1 MVKNKVTAI
10 LNLNESPTD
19 LMPLTDNRPISNL
32 PFACRYRVLDFYL
45 SSLSHAGVRS
55 VALFMAETGRS
66 VYDHIR
72 SGKAWNFDNY
82 TGGIFTYSQMNHK
95 RALYEAASRKGPFY
109 DDHHLFIER
118 SNAEYVFVSGAKI
131 VANVHLDE
139 MIDQMESS
147 NADIMRAYAEVPRE
161 LIEYHPDESIVHF
174 DDEGCVDR
182 LSKEGV
188 TPISQA
194 TVNYDLNMAIIKTD
208 KLLEMI
214 ELAEEDN
221 FFKELDD
228 VIVEYMSDY
237 QTVGYRYEGYVGNI
251 DSIKAYY
258 DVSMQMLNGEYFTQL
273 FQDDQPIITK
283 AHNGSPTYYG
293 DHADVINAQIGTGCQ
308 IYGEVEQSHI
318 FRNVEVAPNAKVQ
331 HSIIFQSAKIGK
343 GATIKYAILDKSVEV
358 EPGAVIIGT
367 PEEPVVIPK
376 GSYIA
381 ASDDTFQHPAYKF
394 KKLNYSAKK

>member
-10 LNLNESPTD
+10 LNLNESTTN
-19 LMPLTDNRPISNL
+19 LMPLTDNRPIANL
-32 PFACRYRVLDFYL
+32 PFACRYRILDFYL

-55 VALFMAETGRS
+55 AALFMAETGRS

-82 TGGIFTYSQMNHK
+82 TGGIFTFSQMNHK

-131 VANVHLDE
+131 VANVHLDAVIE
-139 MIDQMESS
+139 QIDGCD
-147 NADIMRAYAEVPRE
+147 ADIMRIYAEVPRE
-161 LIEYHPDESIVHF
+161 LIEYHPEEYIIQLNE
-174 DDEGCVDR
+174 EGYVDH
-182 LSKEGV
+182 LTKEGV

-194 TVNYDLNMAIIKTD
+194 TVNYDMNMVLVKTD

-214 ELAEEDN
+214 DRAEEN
-221 FFKELDD
+221 NYYKELDD
-228 VIVEYMSDY
+228 VIIEYMTDY
-237 QTVGYRYEGYVGNI
+237 KTAGYKYEGYVGNI
-251 DSIKAYY
+251 DSVKSYY

-273 FQDDQPIITK
+273 FQGDQPIITK

-293 DHADVINAQIGTGCQ
+293 DHADVIDAQIGTGCQ
-308 IYGEVEQSHI
+308 IYGEVEHSHI
-318 FRNVEVAPNAKVQ
+318 FRNVEVSPNAKVEN
-331 HSIIFQSAKIGK
+331 SILFQGTKIGK
-343 GATIKYAILDKSVEV
+343 GASVKYAILDKKVEV

-367 PEEPVVIPK
+367 PDEPVVIPK
-376 GSYIA
+376 DTYVA

-394 KKLNYSAKK
+394 KAAKGF

>member
-1 MVKNKVTAI
+1 MVKNRVTAI
-10 LNLNESPTD
+10 LNLNESTAD
-19 LMPLTDNRPISNL
+19 LMPLTDNRPIANL
-32 PFACRYRVLDFYL
+32 PFACRYRILDFYL

-118 SNAEYVFVSGAKI
+118 SNAEYVFVSGGKI
-131 VANVHLDE
+131 VANLHLDE
-139 MIDQMESS
+139 VIDQIDGCD
-147 NADIMRAYAEVPRE
+147 ADILRVYAEVPRE
-161 LIEYHPDESIVHF
+161 LIEYHPDEYIIQMDKNNHV
-174 DDEGCVDR
+174 ER
-182 LSKEGV
+182 LSKEGI

-194 TVNYDLNMAIIKTD
+194 TVNYDLNMTLVKTD

-214 ELAEEDN
+214 ERAEEN
-221 FFKELDD
+221 NYYKELDD
-228 VIVEYMSDY
+228 VIIEYMDDY
-237 QTVGYRYEGYVGNI
+237 ETVGYRYEGYVGNV
-251 DSIKAYY
+251 DSVKSYY

-273 FQDDQPIITK
+273 FQGDQPIITK

-293 DHADVINAQIGTGCQ
+293 SHADVINAQIGTGCQ

-318 FRNVEVAPNAKVQ
+318 FRNVEVGPNAKVENA
-331 HSIIFQSAKIGK
+331 IVFQSAKIGK
-343 GATIKYAILDKSVEV
+343 GAIVKYAILDKMVEV

-376 GSYIA
+376 GTYVA
-381 ASDDTFQHPAYKF
+381 AADETFQHPAYKF
-394 KKLNYSAKK
+394 KKANGY

>member
-1 MVKNKVTAI
+1 MVKNRVTAI
-10 LNLNESPTD
+10 LNLNESTTD
-19 LMPLTDNRPISNL
+19 LMPLTDNRPIANL
-32 PFACRYRVLDFYL
+32 PFACRYRILDFYL

-55 VALFMAETGRS
+55 AALFMAETGRS

-82 TGGIFTYSQMNHK
+82 TGGIFTFSQMNHK

-139 MIDQMESS
+139 VIEKFDGCD
-147 NADIMRAYAEVPRE
+147 ADIVRVYAEVPRE
-161 LIEYHPDESIVHF
+161 LIEYHPNEYIIHLDDDQNVES
-174 DDEGCVDR
+174 
-182 LSKEGV
+182 LSKEGI

-194 TVNYDLNMAIIKTD
+194 TINYDMNMALVRTD

-214 ELAEEDN
+214 DRAEEN
-221 FFKELDD
+221 NYYKELDD
-228 VIVEYMSDY
+228 VIIEYMDDY
-237 QTVGYRYEGYVGNI
+237 KTVGYLYEGYVGNV
-251 DSIKAYY
+251 DSVKSYY

-273 FQDDQPIITK
+273 FQGDQPIITK

-293 DHADVINAQIGTGCQ
+293 SHADVINAQIGTGCQ
-308 IYGEVEQSHI
+308 IYGEVEHSHI
-318 FRNVEVAPNAKVQ
+318 FRNVEVAPNAKVED
-331 HSIIFQSAKIGK
+331 SIIFQSAKIGK
-343 GATIKYAILDKSVEV
+343 GASIKYAILDKKVEV

-367 PEEPVVIPK
+367 PKKPVVIPK
-376 GSYIA
+376 GTYVA
-381 ASDDTFQHPAYKF
+381 ASDETFQHPAYKF
-394 KKLNYSAKK
+394 KKVKGF

>member
-10 LNLNESPTD
+10 LNLNESTTD
-19 LMPLTDNRPISNL
+19 LMPLTENRPIANL
-32 PFACRYRVLDFYL
+32 PFTCRYRILDFYL

-131 VANVHLDE
+131 VANIHLDE
-139 MIDQMESS
+139 VIEAFDHCD
-147 NADIMRAYAEVPRE
+147 ADIIRIYSEVPRE
-161 LIEYHPDESIVHF
+161 LIEYHPNEYIIHLNEKGQV
-174 DDEGCVDR
+174 ER
-182 LSKEGV
+182 LSKEGI

-194 TVNYDLNMAIIKTD
+194 TVNYDMNMALVRTD

-214 ELAEEDN
+214 HRAEEN
-221 FFKELDD
+221 NYYKELDE
-228 VIVEYMSDY
+228 VIIEYMEDY
-237 QTVGYRYEGYVGNI
+237 KTVGFQYEGYVGNV
-251 DSIKAYY
+251 DSVKSYY

-273 FQDDQPIITK
+273 FQGDRPIITK

-293 DHADVINAQIGTGCQ
+293 SHADVINAQIGTGCQ
-308 IYGEVEQSHI
+308 IYGEVEHSHI
-318 FRNVEVAPNAKVQ
+318 FRNVEVGPNAKVADA
-331 HSIIFQSAKIGK
+331 IIFQGSKIGK
-343 GATIKYAILDKSVEV
+343 GATVRYAILDKKVEV

-367 PEEPVVIPK
+367 AEEPVIISK
-376 GSYIA
+376 GTYVA
-381 ASDDTFQHPAYKF
+381 ASDKTFQHPAYTI
-394 KKLNYSAKK
+394 KKAKGF